1 MFTNEKEMTMKQ
13 INLLIIC
20 LLGLM
25 IGSCNKFMDRDPLA
39 KISPDNFF
47 KTEKDLRL
55 YVNSMYTMVPDAEG
69 IYNED
74 MDNVVKSSTSEF
86 LTGKRQVP
94 VTGGGWT
101 WTELRK
107 INYFLVNCN
116 KVLPYS
122 TTRKYVGA
130 AKFFRAWFYFEMV
143 KKFGDVPWYTT
154 PLDVNDKALLQ
165 KARDPRKLIMDSV
178 MADIDSAIVS
188 LDGVKSNELV
198 TKWTALALKA
208 RIGLFEGTF
217 RKYHKE
223 FNLPDENKFLQ
234 AAADAAAQLM
244 AGGQYR
250 IFTSSPN
257 VAYRDLFATKNANP
271 DEIILSRKYSAG
283 LQLYHN
289 ANYYTITASYGQPG
303 LEKSL
308 VNSYLMKD
316 GTRFTDQPGYDKMQ
330 FFQECQGRD
339 PRLAQTIRTPGYTRI
354 GNTNKLV
361 PDFGAAV
368 TGYQVIK
375 YVTDE
380 SQDSYV
386 KNDNDMPVFRYAE
399 VLLNYAEAKAEL
411 GQLTQAD
418 LDQTIKLVRNRVGM
432 PGLDM
437 AAANANPDPYEAA
450 RYSNKN
456 ISGVL
461 LEIRR
466 ERRIELLM
474 ENFRWNDICRWKE
487 GTMLTRQFKGMYFPG
502 TGSFDLDNDG
512 KVDIVIYEGT
522 KPTGPKGPAYLKL
535 GSEIDLENGTSGG
548 AIVVNR
554 NIGKTFNETRDY
566 LYPVP
571 IQERTLNRNLTQNPN
586 WNDGL

>member
-1 MFTNEKEMTMKQ
+1 MKKH
-13 INLLIIC
+13 NLLVIC
-20 LLGLM
+20 LLLLGFS
-25 IGSCNKFMDRDPLA
+25 SCNKFMDRDPLA

-47 KTEKDLRL
+47 KTEKDLKL
-55 YVNSMYTMVPDAEG
+55 YINSMYTMVPDAET

-74 MDNVVKSSTSEF
+74 MDNVVKSSVSEF

-94 VTGGGWT
+94 VTGGGWS
-101 WTELRK
+101 WAELRK
-107 INYFLVNCN
+107 INYFLINCN
-116 KVLPYS
+116 KVLPYA
-122 TTRKYVGA
+122 TTRKYIGA
-130 AKFFRAWFYFEMV
+130 AKFFRAWFYFEMI
-143 KKFGDVPWYTT
+143 KKFGDVPWYNT
-154 PLDVNDKALLQ
+154 PLDVNDQALLQ
-165 KARDPRKLIMDSV
+165 KARDPRKLVMDSV

-188 LDGVKSNELV
+188 LDAVKNNELI

-208 RIGLFEGTF
+208 RICLFEGTF

-223 FNLPDENKFLQ
+223 ANFNLPDENKFLQ

-244 AGGQYR
+244 ASGQYR
-250 IFTSSPN
+250 IFTSTTTS
-257 VAYRDLFATKNANP
+257 AYRDLFATKAANT

-283 LQLYHN
+283 LQIYHN

-303 LEKSL
+303 LEKSF

-316 GTRFTDQPGYDKMQ
+316 GSRFTDKPGFDKIR
-330 FFQECQGRD
+330 FYAECQDRD

-368 TGYQVIK
+368 TGYQLIK

-380 SQDSYV
+380 TQDSYV

-399 VLLNYAEAKAEL
+399 VLLNFAEARAEL
-411 GQLTQAD
+411 GVLTQGD
-418 LDQTIKLVRNRVGM
+418 IDQSIKLLRDRVGM
-432 PGLDM
+432 PNLNV
-437 AAANANPDPYEAA
+437 AAANANPDAYEAA
-450 RYSNKN
+450 RYSNKT

-466 ERRIELLM
+466 ERRIELVI
-474 ENFRWNDICRWKE
+474 ENFRWSDICRWKE
-487 GTMLTRQFKGMYFPG
+487 GSMLTRPFKGMYFPG
-502 TGSFDLDNDG
+502 VGQFDLDNDG
-512 KVDIVIYEGT
+512 KVDVVIYEGT

-535 GSEIDLENGTSGG
+535 GTEIDLENGTSGG
-548 AIVVNR
+548 SVMINR
-554 NIGKTFNETRDY
+554 NIAKGFNENRDY

-571 IQERTLNRNLTQNPN
+571 IQERTLNKHLTQNPN